1 MRVVWGLLIAMTGA
15 VLAFA
20 VTADVYTIHAIGWI
34 LLLAG
39 LFCLGLGVVRGRMP
53 RRREVQVRAAPGR
66 RRNPVQHDS
75 GE

>member
-1 MRVVWGLLIAMTGA
+1 MRVVWGLMIAMTGA

-20 VTADVYTIHAIGWI
+20 VTANVYTVHAIGWI

-39 LFCLGLGVVRGRMP
+39 LFSIILGVVRNQQP
-53 RRREVQVRAAPGR
+53 RRREVQVRVAPSKR
-66 RRNPVQHDS
+66 HDPVQADD

>member
-1 MRVVWGLLIAMTGA
+1 MRVVWGLLIMMAGA

-34 LLLAG
+34 LLIAG
-39 LFCLGLGVVRGRMP
+39 LFALVLGVVRNQQT
-53 RRREVQVRAAPGR
+53 RRREVQVRVAPSKR
-66 RRNPVQHDS
+66 QDPVQRDD

>member
-20 VTADVYTIHAIGWI
+20 VTADVYTVHAIGWI

-39 LFCLGLGVVRGRMP
+39 LFLMVLGVVRARMP
-53 RRREVQVRAAPGR
+53 RHREVQVRVNPSR
-66 RRNPVQHDS
+66 TRDPVQHDS

>member
-1 MRVVWGLLIAMTGA
+1 MRIVWGLMIAMVGA

-20 VTADVYTIHAIGWI
+20 VTADAYTIHAIGWI

-39 LFCLGLGVVRGRMP
+39 LFCLILGVVRAQQP
-53 RRREVQVRAAPGR
+53 RRREVQVKVAPSKR
-66 RRNPVQHDS
+66 RDRPQRDS

>member
-1 MRVVWGLLIAMTGA
+1 MRVVWGLLIAMVGA

-20 VTADVYTIHAIGWI
+20 VTADVYTVHAIGWI

-39 LFCLGLGVVRGRMP
+39 LFLLVLGVVRGQMT
-53 RRREVQVRAAPGR
+53 RRREVQVRVDPSKTR
-66 RRNPVQHDS
+66 DPVQHDS

>member
-1 MRVVWGLLIAMTGA
+1 MRIVWGLMIAMTGA

-20 VTADVYTIHAIGWI
+20 VTADVYTVHAIGWI

-39 LFCLGLGVVRGRMP
+39 LFSLILGVVRNQQT
-53 RRREVQVRAAPGR
+53 RRREVQVRVAPSKR
-66 RRNPVQHDS
+66 RDPVQWDS